1 MGHLSGVGGEEEEE
15 EDREGVIYKDIT
27 LSRVTTSDRPFFSSL
42 AVKAPSVT
50 MPTEHSDS
58 AISK

>member
-1 MGHLSGVGGEEEEE
+1 MSEEEGEEEE
-15 EDREGVIYKDIT
+15 GVIYIAI
-27 LSRVTTSDRPFFSSL
+27 SPNRVTTSDRPFFSSL
-42 AVKAPSVT
+42 AVKAHSVT